1 MEELKSRGVKKGGK
15 REWDIFKNRE
25 EFADKKI
32 SIRIT
37 TSEYNRMKE
46 LQKTKKVK
54 FRDMLIL
61 GLEKLE
67 NKG

>member
-1 MEELKSRGVKKGGK
+1 MGVQKGQK

-46 LQKTKKVK
+46 LQKNKKVK